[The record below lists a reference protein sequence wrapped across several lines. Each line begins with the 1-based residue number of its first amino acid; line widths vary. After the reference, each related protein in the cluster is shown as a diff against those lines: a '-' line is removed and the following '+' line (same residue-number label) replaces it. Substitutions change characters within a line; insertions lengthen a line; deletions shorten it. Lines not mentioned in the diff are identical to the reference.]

1 MNTWQL
7 DPVYDICWQYTGKEL
22 CNSKAETKTS
32 TVTET
37 TSISDSYNTTDYKV
51 NNLSDIGNIS
61 IAPATAGNTTMYIIL
76 ALLAFVGLVIL
87 RKKL

>member
-1 MNTWQL
+1 MNWQL
-7 DPVYDICWQYTGKEL
+7 DPQFDVKWEYTGNAS

-32 TVTET
+32 TTTET

-61 IAPATAGNTTMYIIL
+61 LAPATAGNTTLYIVL
-76 ALLAFVGLVIL
+76 AIVVIFGLLAMK
-87 RKKL
+87 RKV